1 MDTPHLSAY
10 ISLIEALLQCAKG
23 EEWLLLQQH
32 QDLIDAELLT
42 VMAEVAER
50 LNAEG
55 NAPAAKFLR
64 YWKSH
69 LTHLLQQNTAQTVA
83 EERSQSYLQLIQT
96 LLECAKG

>member
-1 MDTPHLSAY
+1 MDTNHLKAY
-10 ISLIEALLQCAKG
+10 VNLIESLLQCAKG

-42 VMAEVAER
+42 VMTQVAER

-64 YWKSH
+64 YWTLQ
-69 LTHLLQQNTAQTVA
+69 LTHMLQQNTAQTPVEA
-83 EERSQSYLQLIQT
+83 IRF
-96 LLECAKG
+96 G